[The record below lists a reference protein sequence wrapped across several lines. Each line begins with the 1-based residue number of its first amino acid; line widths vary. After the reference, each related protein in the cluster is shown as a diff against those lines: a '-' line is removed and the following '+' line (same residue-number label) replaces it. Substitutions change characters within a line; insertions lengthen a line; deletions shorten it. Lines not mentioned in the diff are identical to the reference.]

1 MSILDKLHSLQ
12 EPIKEFNEKKELLE
26 SSIGGYAELSDEDK
40 NKLTNIMNGLTD
52 YKEFHDEYNQKL
64 EEMLERRFQKSSSLF
79 LSKYDVNKNK
89 IENLKK
95 KIDELKGEVD
105 KELTSNNIISIKNLD
120 NGERLNMKKI
130 NQDTANPDGSGA
142 QRYLIFANN
151 NCLSFNGP
159 REYGLKQ
166 CEMSD
171 QSQHFLI
178 DNIKNDKE
186 YEVPINII
194 KPDGVKKQVTEFDDV
209 SYDFN
214 LVYPYNSVGSCLSIN
229 ENGMQFVPCSIENNQ
244 RFNLSDRAS
253 AEKCN

>member
-1 MSILDKLHSLQ
+1 
-12 EPIKEFNEKKELLE
+12 
-26 SSIGGYAELSDEDK
+26 
-40 NKLTNIMNGLTD
+40 
-52 YKEFHDEYNQKL
+52 
-64 EEMLERRFQKSSSLF
+64 
-79 LSKYDVNKNK
+79 
-89 IENLKK
+89 
-95 KIDELKGEVD
+95 
-105 KELTSNNIISIKNLD
+105 
-120 NGERLNMKKI
+120 MKKI

-186 YEVPINII
+186 YEV
-194 KPDGVKKQVTEFDDV
+194 